1 MNRFIFTGY
10 VADNP
15 ALVYNNTIINFTL
28 EIQKKNR
35 KGEYIIDDFR
45 CAVYGENVK
54 RFMDKKIQ
62 IGDMIAGEGEM
73 RSKTYTDL
81 DGIEKRQVYVN
92 VSYIERIKHARDVEL
107 PGRSYTGYDRDRD

>member
-35 KGEYIIDDFR
+35 KGEYIIDDIPCTQSQF
-45 CAVYGENVK
+45 
-54 RFMDKKIQ
+54 
-62 IGDMIAGEGEM
+62 
-73 RSKTYTDL
+73 
-81 DGIEKRQVYVN
+81 
-92 VSYIERIKHARDVEL
+92 
-107 PGRSYTGYDRDRD
+107 

>member
-1 MNRFIFTGY
+1 MNRFIFAGY

-45 CAVYGENVK
+45 CAVYGETAK
-54 RFMDKKIQ
+54 RLMEQKIQ

-92 VSYIERIKHARDVEL
+92 VSYIERIKHAKDVEL
-107 PGRSYTGYDRDRD
+107 PGRSNPGYDRSWN